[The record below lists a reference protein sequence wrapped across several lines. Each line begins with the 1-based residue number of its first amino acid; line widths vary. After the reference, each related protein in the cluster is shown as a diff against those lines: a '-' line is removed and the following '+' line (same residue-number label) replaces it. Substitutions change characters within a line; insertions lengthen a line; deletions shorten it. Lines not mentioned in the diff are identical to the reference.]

1 VKKAGIVNN
10 EQEIPNPNMIK
21 VKNKLVGSVEQGDLY
36 ASDDGLNENLR
47 DAHES
52 VEIQDKKLDLGTL

>member
-1 VKKAGIVNN
+1 
-10 EQEIPNPNMIK
+10 MIK

-36 ASDDGLNENLR
+36 ASDDGLIENLR

-52 VEIQDKKLDLGTL
+52 VEIKDEKLDLGTL